1 MNYRDRKT
9 LSSLKQK
16 YGRERIYEYITY
28 IDCLYCNEDR
38 IISNGIDSLNESVN
52 IGPVAD
58 AIQKRWIV
66 KIKYK
71 VSNDDRFGVE
81 ERVIMPVAY
90 GVSKAGNMVLRAYQP
105 MGDTKTK
112 VPHWKLFRLDR
123 IVSWKALRNEIMH
136 SAPNEDYNPFGDKTM
151 RRVYRNAD
159 FKRSR
164 YTNTALSD
172 INRERRSRQPIE
184 NNRLVLGV
192 KK

>member
-1 MNYRDRKT
+1 MINGKDKKT
-9 LSSLKQK
+9 LYYLKNR
-16 YGRERIYEYITY
+16 YGKEKIYEYITY
-28 IDCLYCNEDR
+28 IDCLYYNEDR
-38 IISNGIDSLNESVN
+38 IIHQNINESVN

-172 INRERRSRQPIE
+172 INRERRSRQPID

>member
-1 MNYRDRKT
+1 MINGKDKKT
-9 LSSLKQK
+9 LYYLKNR
-16 YGRERIYEYITY
+16 YGKERIYEYISY
-28 IDCLYCNEDR
+28 IDCLYYNEDR
-38 IISNGIDSLNESVN
+38 IVRQNINESVN

>member
-1 MNYRDRKT
+1 MINGKDKKT
-9 LSSLKQK
+9 LYYLKNR
-16 YGRERIYEYITY
+16 YGKEKIYEYITY
-28 IDCLYCNEDR
+28 IDCLYYNEDR
-38 IISNGIDSLNESVN
+38 IIHQNINESVN

-136 SAPNEDYNPFGDKTM
+136 SAPNEEYNPFGDKTM

>member
-1 MNYRDRKT
+1 MINGKDKKT
-9 LSSLKQK
+9 LYYLKNR
-16 YGRERIYEYITY
+16 YGKERIYEYITY
-28 IDCLYCNEDR
+28 IDCLHYNEDR
-38 IISNGIDSLNESVN
+38 IIHQNINESVN

>member
-1 MNYRDRKT
+1 MINGKDKKT
-9 LSSLKQK
+9 LYYLKNR
-16 YGRERIYEYITY
+16 YGKEKIYEYITY
-28 IDCLYCNEDR
+28 IDCLYYNEDR
-38 IISNGIDSLNESVN
+38 IIHQNINESVN

-172 INRERRSRQPIE
+172 VNRQRRSRQPIE

>member
-1 MNYRDRKT
+1 MINGKDKKT
-9 LSSLKQK
+9 LYYLKNR
-16 YGRERIYEYITY
+16 YGKEKIYEYITY
-28 IDCLYCNEDR
+28 IDCLYYNEDR
-38 IISNGIDSLNESVN
+38 IIHQNINESVN

-164 YTNTALSD
+164 YTNTALSN

>member
-1 MNYRDRKT
+1 MINGKDKKT
-9 LSSLKQK
+9 LYYLKNR
-16 YGRERIYEYITY
+16 YGKEKIYEYITY
-28 IDCLYCNEDR
+28 IDCLYYNEDR
-38 IISNGIDSLNESVN
+38 IIHQNINESVN

-123 IVSWKALRNEIMH
+123 IVSWKALRNEIMY

>member
-1 MNYRDRKT
+1 MINGKDKKT
-9 LSSLKQK
+9 LYYLKK
-16 YGRERIYEYITY
+16 RYGKERIYEYISY
-28 IDCLYCNEDR
+28 IDCLYYNEDR
-38 IISNGIDSLNESVN
+38 IIHQNINESVN

-58 AIQKRWIV
+58 AIEKRWIV

>member
-1 MNYRDRKT
+1 MINGKDKKT
-9 LSSLKQK
+9 LYYLKNR
-16 YGRERIYEYITY
+16 YGKEKIYEYITY
-28 IDCLYCNEDR
+28 IDCLYYNEDR
-38 IISNGIDSLNESVN
+38 IIHQNINESVN

-172 INRERRSRQPIE
+172 INRERRSRQPIG